1 MALPN
6 IYHLFNNEFLKIAAA
21 PSILFAA
28 HSGALEPKNREK
40 SKSQVLLKPR
50 PSLNAFW
57 KGLDEIFQMKPL
69 LTKSAV
75 SESSLKACF
84 YFAILQ
90 DAWFFV
96 NICTIK
102 PVNGRFRENVVL
114 F

>member
-1 MALPN
+1 MISYVIFTDHRTVGLSSQ
-6 IYHLFNNEFLKIAAA
+6 KTV
-21 PSILFAA
+21 
-28 HSGALEPKNREK
+28 KNQNLRFYF
-40 SKSQVLLKPR
+40 KPR
-50 PSLNAFW
+50 PTMNAFW
-57 KGLDEIFQMKPL
+57 KGLDESFQMKPL
-69 LTKSAV
+69 PTKSAV

-84 YFAILQ
+84 YFSILQ